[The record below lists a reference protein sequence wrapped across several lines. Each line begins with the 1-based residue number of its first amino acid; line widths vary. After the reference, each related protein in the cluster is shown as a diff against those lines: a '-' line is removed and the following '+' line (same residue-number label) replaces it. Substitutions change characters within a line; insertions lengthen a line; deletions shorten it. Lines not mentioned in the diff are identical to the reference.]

1 MIAFYQG
8 LWFYFVRQCS
18 MISLLSVQWQTSFCV
33 RIGNTESVAV
43 QFARAMFFGGGKGQ
57 KEPRKPF
64 TQQRVWSP
72 VCDDGGEL
80 STPNRI
86 FIKNH
91 EFIRTSFRTPTF
103 CSACRGFIWGLI
115 KQGHKCSQCNAAVHK
130 KCIDKIIGRCTDT
143 EDNSKDT
150 EIEKPHSFKT
160 YSYKIPT
167 FCNHCGTLLWG
178 LFKQG
183 RKCEDC
189 VLNVHH
195 RCHVWYLTV
204 CVCVTLS
211 DCVLNVHHRC
221 HVWYLIVCVFVCVC
235 VLCVFRLCIEHSP

>member
-1 MIAFYQG
+1 MYIFI
-8 LWFYFVRQCS
+8 VR
-18 MISLLSVQWQTSFCV
+18 LLSSS
-33 RIGNTESVAV
+33 RPTESSAG
-43 QFARAMFFGGGKGQ
+43 AKG
-57 KEPRKPF
+57 RKNPGNLLRNRECGH
-64 TQQRVWSP
+64 QSVMMEA
-72 VCDDGGEL
+72 EL
-80 STPNRI
+80 STPNPI

-91 EFIRTSFRTPTF
+91 EFIRTSFRHPTF
-103 CSACRGFIWGLI
+103 CLLAAGFIWGLI

-160 YSYKIPT
+160 YNYKIPT

-195 RCHVWYLTV
+195 RCQKKVANLCGTNQ
-204 CVCVTLS
+204 TLPS
-211 DCVLNVHHRC
+211 EPLPQADQND
-221 HVWYLIVCVFVCVC
+221 
-235 VLCVFRLCIEHSP
+235 PGTTDAN